1 VIFLKAMINTKIDSI
16 VTIPFS
22 QIQNSGDLTVFPIT
36 KTGTQIPV
44 KRIFTISNVPV
55 GGFRGN
61 HAHKYCSQLV
71 VCLNGSI
78 ELEIT
83 DGTDKKLFTL
93 SSAKNGI
100 LIPPGL
106 WNKLK
111 FLTPDS
117 VLMVLCDEL
126 YDPEDYIRDWDEF
139 MNIKMSNTE

>member
-1 VIFLKAMINTKIDSI
+1 MINTKIDSI
-16 VTIPFS
+16 EAIQFN
-22 QIQNSGDLTVFPIT
+22 QIKNSGDLTVFPIT
-36 KTGTQIPV
+36 KSGTTIPV
-44 KRIFTISNVPV
+44 NRIFTISNVPV

-61 HAHKYCSQLV
+61 HAHRNCTQLV
-71 VCLNGSI
+71 VCLNGCI

-83 DGTDKKLFTL
+83 DGTQNKIIILT
-93 SSAKNGI
+93 SAQNGI

-111 FLTPDS
+111 FIAPDT

-139 MNIKMSNTE
+139 IKIKMSNT

>member
-1 VIFLKAMINTKIDSI
+1 MINTKIDSI

>member
-1 VIFLKAMINTKIDSI
+1 MINTKIDSI
-16 VTIPFS
+16 VAIQFN
-22 QIQNSGDLTVFPIT
+22 QIQHSGDLTVFPIT
-36 KTGTQIPV
+36 KAGTQIPV

-93 SSAKNGI
+93 SSAQNGI

-126 YDPEDYIRDWDEF
+126 YDPDDYIRDWDEF